1 MTINGGSKPPPY
13 RAKVNLWVLQSLRV
27 ASGTPPP
34 FTQGRLEMRL
44 SVNVNLYVICCGQQ
58 QALSLRYD
66 IEFNLISTVSYY
78 IPVDFTD
85 VR

>member
-1 MTINGGSKPPPY
+1 
-13 RAKVNLWVLQSLRV
+13 
-27 ASGTPPP
+27 
-34 FTQGRLEMRL
+34 MRL

-78 IPVDFTD
+78 IPVDFLGGSKPPPTLFD
-85 VR
+85 VIYNLCETLTFLVDFFVL